1 MEPADPAHGAL
12 AHEKD
17 RRNREKNVKTRPA
30 RARGIPSSEQQE
42 VSALQLPEIYED
54 SASRW
59 LRAGLLIFAGIGV
72 CLLWG
77 GVLLELAGIIF
88 GGAVL
93 SFLLSPLAQFL
104 ERRLPRPLAAGL
116 ALIGAIGALITLATL
131 ALPALSRQLSTM
143 LDMLPNA
150 VERLRT
156 LSEALLEQLRRR
168 APELRL
174 PDFNFSGMES
184 ALSEAMRRF
193 AVWLGGVTGRL
204 YRFALMAA
212 LSCFFLSDRDRI
224 LLRLELVVPAKWR
237 SMAVRGGN
245 MLLRELRLYLRG
257 QATIALAV
265 GALAALGL
273 ILTGI
278 PGAPLLGA
286 LVGILNVIPYLGPF
300 LGGIPAVA
308 SALSIGWQ
316 KALLTFAVLTAVQ
329 QIDGMVISP
338 RVMGSVTGFSPAIV
352 LLALFAGAN
361 LGGVSGMLFSLPVL
375 MAVRSFYRV
384 YVQRNERSAPQNFV
398 NYS

>member
-1 MEPADPAHGAL
+1 M
-12 AHEKD
+12 
-17 RRNREKNVKTRPA
+17 
-30 RARGIPSSEQQE
+30 
-42 VSALQLPEIYED
+42 QLPEIYQD
-54 SASRW
+54 STSRW
-59 LRAGLLIFAGIGV
+59 VRAGLLIFVAVGA

-77 GVLLELAGIIF
+77 GVLLELAGIVF

-93 SFLLSPLAQFL
+93 SFLLSPLAKFF
-104 ERRLPRPLAAGL
+104 ERKLSRPLAAGL
-116 ALIGAIGALITLATL
+116 ALVGAIGAAIALATL

-143 LDMLPNA
+143 LDLLPNA
-150 VERLRT
+150 VERLRA
-156 LSEALLEQLRRR
+156 LSEALLDRLRQR
-168 APELRL
+168 APELQL

-184 ALSEAMRRF
+184 ALSEAARRF
-193 AVWLGGVTGRL
+193 AAWLGGVTGRV

-212 LSCFFLSDRDRI
+212 LSCFFLADRERI
-224 LLRLELVVPAKWR
+224 LLRLELVVPAGWR

-273 ILTGI
+273 MLIGV

-286 LVGILNVIPYLGPF
+286 LVGALNVIPYLGPF

-308 SALSIGWQ
+308 SALSVGWQ
-316 KALLTFAVLTAVQ
+316 KALMTFAVLTAVQ

-338 RVMGSVTGFSPAIV
+338 RVMGSVTGFSPAVV

-361 LGGVSGMLFSLPVL
+361 LGGVAGMLFALPAL

-384 YVQRNERSAPQNFV
+384 YVQRNERSNSQHSV